1 MTHPQAAESMDI
13 REKGAALKDGSPQTS
28 ERRLYFQLLVFTGC
42 QDLKLIE
49 KAVSSSGFEAVLYE
63 DLHDPKGFGLLLM
76 HENPDFFVHQ
86 ARDFLKGG
94 VFQGLHYQRDLTMFG
109 RSYSLGRELDLE
121 DWLLKKPRRTALNPD
136 WPWAIWYPLRRKP
149 EFELLSKEEQ
159 GKILYEHAKIGMAYG
174 RADLAHDIRLACYG
188 LDRDDNEFVIGLIG
202 RELFPLSHVVEE
214 MRKTQQ
220 TARYI
225 SSLGPF
231 FTGRVRWQSAAP
243 ASAAAH

>member
-1 MTHPQAAESMDI
+1 MTHPQASESMDI
-13 REKGAALKDGSPQTS
+13 REKGAAAKDGSPQVS
-28 ERRLYFQLLVFTGC
+28 SRRMYFQLCVFTGC
-42 QDLKLIE
+42 ADLKPVEAAL
-49 KAVSSSGFEAVLYE
+49 KASGFEAVLYE
-63 DLHDPKGFGLLLM
+63 DLHDPKGFGILLM
-76 HENPDFFVHQ
+76 NENPDFFVRE
-86 ARDFLKGG
+86 ARAFFGG
-94 VFQGLHYQRDLTMFG
+94 GIFHGFVYQRDLTMFG

-121 DWLLKKPRRTALNPD
+121 DWLLNKPRRTALNPE

-149 EFELLSKEEQ
+149 EFELLPKEEQ
-159 GKILYEHAKIGMAYG
+159 GKILYEHARIGMAYG
-174 RADLAHDIRLACYG
+174 RADLAHDVRLACYG

-225 SSLGPF
+225 ASLGPF

-243 ASAAAH
+243 SSAPAH